1 MPYVLAVAALIMPA
15 ILIVQTVRGRMRVR
29 CCAVLPPGDHPSTAP
44 D

>member
-1 MPYVLAVAALIMPA
+1 MPYVLAVAAVMMPA

-29 CCAVLPPGDHPSTAP
+29 CCAVLPPVDHASTSQ